1 MKFLRRVLGTHYE
14 FNMVGGAG
22 GAPAAEEDMQFD
34 DNVLNFSLKVIV
46 CEIFFNLKY
55 ERDMFKLENIGET
68 IHLLIE
74 FAHSVLRMN
83 IEKKTSIVSN
93 TLRLLSQMVTTIHLM
108 PDAHRTLLSTNAVA
122 FVKDA
127 LTLSKDLQSCVNIDA
142 LFCLNNM
149 MNMREVALLPEFLNV
164 DTLNNALVIYF
175 AFKEQVDLDECII
188 TFLYTISKYE

>member
-1 MKFLRRVLGTHYE
+1 MG
-14 FNMVGGAG
+14 
-22 GAPAAEEDMQFD
+22 EDGDMHFD
-34 DNVLNFSLKVIV
+34 DQVLNFSLKIIV

-55 ERDMFKLENIGET
+55 ERDMFKLDNIGDS

-74 FAHSVLRMN
+74 FSHNVLKMN

-93 TLRLLSQMVTTIHLM
+93 TLRLLSQMISTIHLM
-108 PDAHRTLLSTNAVA
+108 PQAHLMLLKTNAVA
-122 FVKDA
+122 FVKDS
-127 LTLSKDLQSCVNIDA
+127 LTLSKDLQSCINVDA
-142 LFCLNNM
+142 LFCLNNI

-175 AFKEQVDLDECII
+175 AFKDQVDLDECII